1 MKKRVLIPLA
11 QGFEEIEAV
20 SVIDILRRAD
30 IEVVVAG
37 LEEGPLAGRTGIRV
51 VPDRLLRDA
60 ADEEFDMVVL
70 PGGLEGTRRLA
81 ADPTV
86 KSVLAKMMGA
96 EEKFVGAIC
105 AAPTILAEHGLAAG
119 RRVTSHPTV
128 QEKMKDAVYESSR
141 VVRDDRLITSRG
153 AGTAVEF
160 AFALVE
166 ALLGPEA
173 VARVNQGVL
182 ARL

>member
-1 MKKRVLIPLA
+1 MKKRVLVPLA

-37 LEEGPLAGRTGIRV
+37 LEEGPLAGRTGIRI
-51 VPDRLLRDA
+51 VPDSLLEDV
-60 ADEEFDMVVL
+60 ADQDFDMVVL

-81 ADPTV
+81 ADPRL
-86 KSVLAKMMGA
+86 KKVLAKAMGT
-96 EEKFVGAIC
+96 EGKFVGAIC
-105 AAPTILAEHGLAAG
+105 AAPTVLAEHGLAAG
-119 RRVTSHPTV
+119 RRVV
-128 QEKMKDAVYESSR
+128 QDKMKDAVYESSR